1 MNLNGKKYLNFTFED
16 FINDPDFRDWALRP
30 DPGNDELWVSWC
42 ENHPEMVK
50 EVELAK
56 SILIKMGHP
65 KFLISSEESTILLE
79 KIQSHSSSIFSGG
92 KTQANKAFYWPY
104 AAVGIIL
111 ISLSFFLWK
120 ETSKEILHQTA
131 FGETKEI
138 RLPDSSIVILNSNT
152 KVTFDSNWK
161 NQSSRQVSI
170 EGEAFFSITHQKDH
184 QPFRVIT
191 SRGISVEVLGTEFNM
206 YSRSQETK
214 VVLSSGLVTLS
225 FPMDEKEG
233 KILMEPGELVEFKES
248 QFQRKKVNTAN
259 YTSWT
264 DNVLNLDKTSLVEI
278 IKMAKENYGIN
289 VIVENSEALNR
300 TASGTMPISDARN
313 FMNQISKIFNIEI
326 VYNQDHY
333 TIM

>member
-1 MNLNGKKYLNFTFED
+1 VHLNGKKYLNFTYED

-30 DPGNDELWVSWC
+30 DPKNDELWVSWC
-42 ENHPEMVK
+42 ENHPRKVK
-50 EVELAK
+50 EIELAK
-56 SILIKMGHP
+56 SIIVKMGHP
-65 KFLISSEESTILLE
+65 KFLLSPDESATLLE
-79 KIQSHSSSIFSGG
+79 NIQSQSSAKLSI
-92 KTQANKAFYWPY
+92 TQSQAKKAVYWPY
-104 AAVGIIL
+104 AAAVLIL
-111 ISLSFFLWK
+111 MSFSFFFWK
-120 ETSKEILHQTA
+120 STSTEIVYQTA
-131 FGETKEI
+131 FGETMEI
-138 RLPDSSIVILNSNT
+138 RLPDSSTVILNSNS
-152 KVTFDSNWK
+152 KISFDTNWK

-170 EGEAFFSITHQKDH
+170 EGEAFFSVTHQKDH

-206 YSRSQETK
+206 YSRSEETK

-225 FPMDEKEG
+225 FPMDKKEG

-264 DNVLNLDKTSLVEI
+264 DNVLHLDKTTLSEI
-278 IKMAKENYGIN
+278 IKMAKDNYGIQ
-289 VIVENSEALNR
+289 VIVENRDALNR

-326 VYNQDHY
+326 EYDQDHY

>member
-1 MNLNGKKYLNFTFED
+1 MYSNGKKYQNFTFED

-30 DPGNDELWVSWC
+30 DPKNDELWVSWC
-42 ENHPEMVK
+42 ENHPEKVK

-56 SILIKMGHP
+56 SVLVKMGHP
-65 KFLISSEESTILLE
+65 KYLLSSEESATLLE
-79 KIQSHSSSIFSGG
+79 NIQSHSSAKLSV
-92 KTQANKAFYWPY
+92 TQSQAKKPVYWPY
-104 AAVGIIL
+104 AAAVL
-111 ISLSFFLWK
+111 MLMTLSFFLWK
-120 ETSKEILHQTA
+120 KTSTEIVHQTA
-131 FGETKEI
+131 FGETMEI
-138 RLPDSSIVILNSNT
+138 RLPDSSTVILNSNT
-152 KVTFDSNWK
+152 KVTFDTNWK
-161 NQSSRQVSI
+161 TQSSRQVSI
-170 EGEAFFSITHQKDH
+170 EGEAFFSVTHQKDH

-206 YSRSQETK
+206 YSRSEETK

-225 FPMDEKEG
+225 FPMDKKEG

-264 DNVLNLDKTSLVEI
+264 DNVLHLDKTTLAEI
-278 IKMAKENYGIN
+278 IKMAKDNYGIQ
-289 VIVENSEALNR
+289 VIVENSDALNR

-326 VYNQDHY
+326 EYNQDHY